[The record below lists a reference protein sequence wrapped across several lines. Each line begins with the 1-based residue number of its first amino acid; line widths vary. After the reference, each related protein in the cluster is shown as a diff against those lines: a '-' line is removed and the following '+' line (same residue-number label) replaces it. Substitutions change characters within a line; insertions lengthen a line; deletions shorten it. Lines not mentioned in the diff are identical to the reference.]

1 MILSI
6 VIALLLLWA
15 FIRGYRRGL
24 VKEILFTVGTFF
36 VFLLGLYYDS
46 NLGDW
51 LLTISKQGDPTDP
64 FAHFVAQTIAFAIIV
79 LAGRIVIS
87 WIARLSQA
95 ITWLP
100 VIKQANGLG
109 GALIAIVVAYLVIFL
124 TIAILNV
131 IQPSWFVEQYNNSVV
146 AQFMIE
152 RTPIVGQ
159 KVIDWLFNTQTQTF
173 AFSTLSLY

>member
-6 VIALLLLWA
+6 VIAILLLMA

-36 VFLLGLYYDS
+36 IFLLGLYYDS
-46 NLGDW
+46 PLGDW
-51 LLTISKQGDPTDP
+51 LLTTSKQGDPTDP
-64 FAHFVAQTIAFAIIV
+64 FAHFVAQTIAFTLIV
-79 LAGRIVIS
+79 VIGRIILG

-109 GALIAIVVAYLVIFL
+109 GALIAIILTYLIIFL
-124 TIAILNV
+124 AIAILNV
-131 IQPSWFVEQYNNSVV
+131 IEPSWFVEQYNNSVV

-152 RTPIVGQ
+152 KTPLVGQ
-159 KVIDWLFNTQTQTF
+159 NVINWLFNTQTQSFT
-173 AFSTLSLY
+173 ATALSL